1 MKKFLS
7 VLLAALMLLSVLA
20 GCRDPEGSSSTDSTP
35 DEIVTERAPFVLAT
49 SINSLFEGGDMAGE
63 ECPFRCVDEIGVF
76 SGSSYGKGD
85 NKCIRATG
93 TGYAIFKK
101 SNVPAG
107 KYALKFWL
115 KDNGN
120 AQAVYLNLY
129 VNGQSYGVFNG
140 NGNNKWTEY
149 SSGLVDVPENATI
162 SIRLDVEAGEP
173 KLGEEPKPIVV
184 DFDEATCER
193 LSYDYPEIYAGNNP
207 VSYFEKLDEKTYV
220 TNVAGERVIIKSA
233 YANNLSVAPIVDSG
247 LNAFAYTF
255 SAADDLVHLET
266 AIKTA
271 EENNLYMQIFY
282 NLKGADENSA
292 EDLAADKE
300 ALTALMKKLTE
311 RDTNKKVI
319 SINISNKFAA
329 DRYKGNGFNE
339 IAAVKYLDELAKIV
353 KESGHAMITS
363 VSMPNNISTHYI
375 YNTEYI
381 DFNCSEITTSDAET
395 ALNLVNT
402 GYSRIKG
409 AATAPATVATGVMFS
424 AYADGGFAPA
434 ATVNA
439 DIKSANAKISN
450 IEHLLVNLGSANK
463 ASFNTDAYN
472 AKYVGSKKVGEAYAK
487 FEAYVDNG
495 PVGIA
500 VYKDKAIYAVADK
513 MSFFSAFGVDAVGV
527 NGSFDKEGVFGLS
540 EKTVTVQDALDGSYR
555 VDYTN
560 CDVLKFTYYLPTEPE
575 ASSTPLEP
583 LYDVY
588 YLEPR
593 DIEIA
598 VNLLPANGGF
608 EDGVNFFTT
617 KKTRSPGQVNFVG
630 NNESN
635 QAIGKCGLNLYCGGD
650 ARDIHISYELGVL
663 PVGTYGIMAR
673 AFGGNSAELTENP
686 DKAKVVVIANGEE
699 ISKMTFNGDG
709 KGWIQY
715 IDKFTLKSKAKT
727 QFEVRIAMENG
738 GCWIF
743 MDGFEFVRI
752 A

>member
-7 VLLAALMLLSVLA
+7 VLLAALMLLSVFT
-20 GCRDPEGSSSTDSTP
+20 GCRPSEGDTSSTDSAP
-35 DEIVTERAPFVLAT
+35 GEVVEKEPFVLAT
-49 SINSLFEGGDMAGE
+49 ALNSLIVGGDMASE
-63 ECPFRCVDEIGVF
+63 DCPFRCVDEIGVV

-93 TGYAIFKK
+93 TGYCIFKK
-101 SNVPAG
+101 SNIPGG

-120 AQAVYLNLY
+120 AKAVYLNLY
-129 VNGQSYGVFNG
+129 VNGQAYGVFNG
-140 NGNNKWTEY
+140 NGTNKWSEY
-149 SSGLVDVPENATI
+149 SSGIFDVPENATI
-162 SIRLDVEAGEP
+162 SVRLDVEAGEP

-184 DFDEATCER
+184 DFDEVTLER
-193 LSYDYPEIYAGNNP
+193 LPYDYPEIYAGNNP
-207 VSYFEKLDEKTYV
+207 VSYFEKIDDKSFV

-233 YANNLSVAPIVDSG
+233 FANDLSVAPIVDG
-247 LNAFAYTF
+247 GFNAFAYTF
-255 SAADDLVHLET
+255 SATDDLVRLET

-282 NLKGADENSA
+282 NLKGSDVNSA

-300 ALTALMKKLTE
+300 ALTALMKKLAE

-329 DRYKGNGFNE
+329 DRYAGKGFSE

-353 KESGHAMITS
+353 KTSEHAMITS

-381 DFNCSEITTSDAET
+381 DFNCSEISTTNAET
-395 ALNLVNT
+395 ALNLINA

-409 AATAPATVATGVMFS
+409 AATAPATVATGIMLS
-424 AYADGGFAPA
+424 AYAEGGFAPA
-434 ATVNA
+434 ASVNA
-439 DIKSANAKISN
+439 DIKSLNAKVSN
-450 IEHLLVNLGSANK
+450 IEKLLVNSGSANK
-463 ASFNTDAYN
+463 ASFNTGSYDAE
-472 AKYVGSKKVGEAYAK
+472 YVGSKKVGEAYAK

-495 PVGIA
+495 PVAIA
-500 VYKDKAIYAVADK
+500 VYKDKAVYCIADK
-513 MSFFSAFGVDAVGV
+513 MSFISVFGVDAVGV
-527 NGSFDKEGVFGLS
+527 NGKFDDEGVFQLS
-540 EKTVTVQDALDGSYR
+540 EKTVTVQDAEDGSYR

-560 CDVLKFTYYLPTEPE
+560 CDVLKFTYYLATEPE

-617 KKTRSPGQVNFVG
+617 KKTKSPGQVNFIS
-630 NNESN
+630 NNQSN

-650 ARDIHISYELGVL
+650 ARDIYISYELGVL
-663 PVGTYGIMAR
+663 PAGTYGIMAR
-673 AFGGNSAELTENP
+673 AFGGNVAEITENP
-686 DKAKVVVIANGEE
+686 EKAKVMVIANGEE
-699 ISKMTFNGDG
+699 ICKMNFNGNG
-709 KGWIQY
+709 KGWAQY
-715 IDKFTLKSKAKT
+715 INKFTLKSKAKT
-727 QFEVRIAMENG
+727 QFEIRIALENS
-738 GCWIF
+738 GCWFF